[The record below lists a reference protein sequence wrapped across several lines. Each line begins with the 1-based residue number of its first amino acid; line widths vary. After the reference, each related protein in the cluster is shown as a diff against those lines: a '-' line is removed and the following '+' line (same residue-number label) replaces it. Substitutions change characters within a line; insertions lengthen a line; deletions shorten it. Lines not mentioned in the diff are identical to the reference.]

1 MNETEEQRHARWS
14 REREID
20 KVAIPL
26 GLAYQSHQ
34 RGIVYWHAPADDD
47 GPSGFDGQLANETL
61 LAENRAKV
69 AALKARVAELEAQL
83 SKATP
88 VGFWHTHP
96 EHARR
101 GEFSSNAPRCAD
113 RADGWTEQTVT
124 VTAQGVS

>member
-1 MNETEEQRHARWS
+1 MSETELQRHARWQ
-14 REREID
+14 RER
-20 KVAIPL
+20 A
-26 GLAYQSHQ
+26 
-34 RGIVYWHAPADDD
+34 
-47 GPSGFDGQLANETL
+47 
-61 LAENRAKV
+61 
-69 AALKARVAELEAQL
+69 VAELEAQL

-101 GEFSSNAPRCAD
+101 GEFSSNALRCAD